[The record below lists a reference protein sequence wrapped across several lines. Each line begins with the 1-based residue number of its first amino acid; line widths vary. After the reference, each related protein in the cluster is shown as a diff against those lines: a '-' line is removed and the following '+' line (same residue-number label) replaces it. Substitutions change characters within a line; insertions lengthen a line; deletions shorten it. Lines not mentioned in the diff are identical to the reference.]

1 MNNLEQIKKHKE
13 NIQEKIRILQG
24 ELDSLEIKE
33 KDILTEIEITKK
45 DACKEEYARGY
56 ENGYLK
62 GYERGIMKGVN
73 VAYINIAEKMKAKGF
88 DHSLIAELVDL
99 EKEEIEKI

>member
-1 MNNLEQIKKHKE
+1 
-13 NIQEKIRILQG
+13 
-24 ELDSLEIKE
+24 
-33 KDILTEIEITKK
+33 
-45 DACKEEYARGY
+45 
-56 ENGYLK
+56 
-62 GYERGIMKGVN
+62 MKGVN